1 MILYV
6 ILEIT
11 CTTMYE
17 YLYINNTYEY
27 KFLLSTYREQGS
39 YVHVL
44 KSRVKTVKA
53 AENRPELS
61 NFIFNTP
68 YSRWIDVKET
78 ALH

>member
-1 MILYV
+1 MN
-6 ILEIT
+6 
-11 CTTMYE
+11 
-17 YLYINNTYEY
+17 INFYFQPIGN
-27 KFLLSTYREQGS
+27 REVN

-44 KSRVKTVKA
+44 KSHVKTVKA